1 MSESDLRLNEA
12 KEVEFYAAAVNAWL
26 TTRFELDK
34 SLLTLSTA
42 GIGLVITL
50 ISTVGVRS
58 IESLILSLLTMVC
71 FVITLIS
78 VLSIFVRNAK
88 YIQAS
93 MTGSASAS
101 DPFLASLDRI
111 AVVSFMG
118 GVILASV
125 IGISTAA
132 NAYIDKAAKMSENSK
147 TNVYQISQESLDMF
161 AQLRPAAIQVQ
172 QNQQPPQATQPVKTT
187 PIINSQAVP
196 SGSSSQQQK

>member
-1 MSESDLRLNEA
+1 MSDTDSRINEA
-12 KEVEFYAAAVNAWL
+12 KEVEYYAAAVSAWL

-42 GIGLVITL
+42 GIGLIITL

-71 FVITLIS
+71 FLITLIC
-78 VLSIFVRNAK
+78 VLSIFGRNAK
-88 YIQAS
+88 YIQATIS
-93 MTGSASAS
+93 GSGPTS

-118 GVILASV
+118 GVILAAI

-132 NAYIDKAAKMSENSK
+132 NAYIDKAAKMSENPKPS
-147 TNVYQISQESLDMF
+147 VLQISQESLDMF
-161 AQLRPAAIQVQ
+161 ALLRPAQVQ
-172 QNQQPPQATQPVKTT
+172 AAQNQQPQVSPAVKSA
-187 PIINSQAVP
+187 PIVTSQAGQNGP
-196 SGSSSQQQK
+196 STQNQK